1 MNPYF
6 RRSTPPKLVAHAD
19 WGSNAAKRS
28 LAISIWEQSR
38 YAAMPPLYV
47 EKPRELLQ
55 TLRGIAGSNGSIL
68 LGFDFPIG
76 LPKRYADKV
85 GITNFPAALPLFGQ
99 GAWESFYQPAVAPGQ
114 INLHR
119 PFYPAKPG
127 GARQKYLVDGLGVGD
142 IQELRRQCE
151 LAHPGR
157 RAASPLFWT
166 LGPQQVGKAAISG
179 WRDVI
184 GPALR
189 DPHQAVHLW
198 PFDGSLSD
206 LLEQGALVVAET
218 YPGEIYQSLQL
229 DFPSITELNRRF
241 ADQAPA
247 QKSGKRSQ
255 AARLWNAPRLV
266 HWAETASVRLDPQLE
281 ARIQDGFG
289 PGPNGEDPFDA
300 TVGLFGMLNVLFGF
314 QPEWSPSPQDG
325 WLEIMRN
332 VEGWILGQ
340 VEKPTQTQVAKSG
353 ENPIRQILYN
363 E

>member
-6 RRSTPPKLVAHAD
+6 RRSNPPKLVAHAD

-28 LAISIWEQSR
+28 LSISVWEQGR
-38 YAAMPPLYV
+38 YTAMPPLCV
-47 EKPRELLQ
+47 EEPRQLVQ
-55 TLRGIAGSNGSIL
+55 MLRGMAGPAGSIL

-76 LPKRYADKV
+76 LPQRYAENV
-85 GITNFPAALPLFGQ
+85 GIKNFPAALPLFGR
-99 GAWESFYQPAVAPGQ
+99 GDRESFYQPAAVPGQ
-114 INLHR
+114 INLCR

-127 GARQKYLVDGLGVGD
+127 GARQKFLVEGLEVGD

-206 LLEQGALVVAET
+206 LLERGALVIAET
-218 YPGEIYQSLQL
+218 YPGEIYKSLQL
-229 DFPSITELNRRF
+229 NFPSATELNRRF
-241 ADQAPA
+241 ANLAPIL
-247 QKSGKRSQ
+247 KSGKRSQ
-255 AARLWNAPRLV
+255 AARLWNAPRLL
-266 HWAETASVRLDPQLE
+266 HWAEAASLRLDPQLE

-314 QPEWSPSPQDG
+314 QPEWPPSPQDG
-325 WLEIMRN
+325 WLEITHS

-340 VEKPTQTQVAKSG
+340 VELPTWLLEASG
-353 ENPIRQILYN
+353 HSQE
-363 E
+363 